1 MNENLTLSETSAGLP
16 ADEPRS
22 RASAA
27 ADEAIYR
34 EIADA
39 ILQGR
44 LKAGTKL
51 PEHKLAAI
59 FGVSRERIRKLLH
72 RLAAER
78 RLEIIPNRGCF
89 VPRPSIADV
98 RTIYEAHRVFEAG
111 VIAQLLRVMDDG
123 ILQQLEAHVAEE
135 RAAAER
141 GDRAASVRLSGAF
154 HLLLT
159 DSLGNA
165 ELSRFLRELL
175 SRSSLMV
182 SVYEPAQS
190 SVCAVDEHAG
200 IVNALR
206 KRELAAALQL
216 SREHFTHIENRL
228 NLDAASGAETDLT
241 ALFGRSN
248 GLPG

>member
-1 MNENLTLSETSAGLP
+1 M
-16 ADEPRS
+16 
-22 RASAA
+22 AS

-89 VPRPSIADV
+89 VPRPSVADV
-98 RTIYEAHRVFEAG
+98 RMIYEAHRVFEAG
-111 VIAQLLRVMDDG
+111 VIEQLLRRLDDR
-123 ILQQLEAHVAEE
+123 ILQALDAHLAQEREAAG
-135 RAAAER
+135 R

-200 IVNALR
+200 IVQALR
-206 KRELAAALQL
+206 QRDLATALRL

-228 NLDAASGAETDLT
+228 NLEHAGGPDADLA
-241 ALFGRSN
+241 ALFASRE
-248 GLPG
+248 P

>member
-1 MNENLTLSETSAGLP
+1 MANRNPTT
-16 ADEPRS
+16 
-22 RASAA
+22 

-89 VPRPSIADV
+89 VPRPSGADV
-98 RTIYEAHRVFEAG
+98 RMIYEAHRVFEAG
-111 VIAQLLRVMDDG
+111 VIEQLLRILDDR
-123 ILQQLEAHVAEE
+123 ILGALEAHLAQE

-159 DSLGNA
+159 DSLGNT

-200 IVNALR
+200 IVRALR
-206 KRELAAALQL
+206 QRDLTTALQL

-228 NLDAASGAETDLT
+228 DLEHAALPDVDL
-241 ALFGRSN
+241 AAVFQSQS
-248 GLPG
+248 